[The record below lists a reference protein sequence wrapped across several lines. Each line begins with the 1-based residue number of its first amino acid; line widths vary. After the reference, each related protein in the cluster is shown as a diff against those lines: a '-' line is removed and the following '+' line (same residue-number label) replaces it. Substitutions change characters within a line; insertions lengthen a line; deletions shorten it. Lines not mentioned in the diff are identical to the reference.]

1 MRRAAFLKAS
11 ERISQLLRKRP
22 RSYRDAMNTESI
34 QQKSEILGE
43 IAVRIQEDDTAIQKL
58 ADRYPK
64 TCQILT
70 TQRFIRECVA
80 EMELHPDQKVEWIIK
95 LCQHLTMFPMMLLL
109 HPEFRTVMM
118 TKLDEFEET
127 AQEQKKRYEAS
138 EFEKKI
144 HVLRST
150 LYQFIDH
157 AEIVEQLQT
166 LLRSIQDLQRLYRA
180 NLGMSSLQLVI
191 DELRTVIRELPD
203 HPDYTH

>member
-70 TQRFIRECVA
+70 TQRFIRECMA

-203 HPDYTH
+203 HPDYAH

>member
-22 RSYRDAMNTESI
+22 RSYREAMNTEKI
-34 QQKSEILGE
+34 QEQSEILGE
-43 IAVRIQEDDTAIQKL
+43 IAVRIQEDDTAIQKM
-58 ADRYPK
+58 ANRYPK
-64 TCQILT
+64 TCQVLI
-70 TQRFIRECVA
+70 TQRFIRECLA
-80 EMELHPDQKVEWIIK
+80 EMELHPEQKVEWIIK
-95 LCQHLTMFPMMLLL
+95 LCQHLTMFPIMLLV
-109 HPEFRTVMM
+109 HPEFRRTMLV
-118 TKLDEFEET
+118 KLDKYEET

-144 HVLRST
+144 HSLRST

-157 AEIVEQLQT
+157 AEMVEQLQT

-180 NLGMSSLQLVI
+180 TLDESPLQVAI

-203 HPDYTH
+203 HPDYTP